1 MALFALSTDKTESM
15 IGIRA
20 ADSCSLHSSIINRSW
35 RIAGLSLVVLCVH
48 YGTCVNAAFFSYL
61 ALRQSQFSPY
71 PFNGIPQWIRKFLH
85 GGSPHKYFTIHFTS
99 FELNTVPQL
108 YELRYISSEGDV
120 I

>member
-1 MALFALSTDKTESM
+1 M
-15 IGIRA
+15 
-20 ADSCSLHSSIINRSW
+20 
-35 RIAGLSLVVLCVH
+35 
-48 YGTCVNAAFFSYL
+48 
-61 ALRQSQFSPY
+61 
-71 PFNGIPQWIRKFLH
+71 H